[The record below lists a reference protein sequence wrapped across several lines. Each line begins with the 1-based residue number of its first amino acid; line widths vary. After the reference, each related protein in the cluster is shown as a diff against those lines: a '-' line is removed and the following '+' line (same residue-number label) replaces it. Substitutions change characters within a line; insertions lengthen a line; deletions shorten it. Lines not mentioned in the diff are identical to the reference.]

1 MGLGHKGP
9 GCEQQAY
16 VAGNTQTPPSGP
28 HHCEDPPVLPSVKGS
43 PFTDGRTGGRPPG
56 DGFCPSS
63 GWLVSGQVQGPRM
76 RRQSPQHRPPS
87 GPRAPPLRYQAGF
100 TRSLGSVPGP
110 GSPPCTA
117 QDGAFS
123 RGPSFAAGLPPPQ
136 RQSAPGRPGHLG
148 PGRGSGQGSMPD
160 GDGPGGRV
168 AGPWKSSPWGLRPA
182 PSSVAKSLPW
192 APTAKPC
199 PEAANQDPAASIL

>member
-1 MGLGHKGP
+1 MGLGHVGP

-16 VAGNTQTPPSGP
+16 VAGNTQTPPSDP

-100 TRSLGSVPGP
+100 IGSLGSVRGP
-110 GSPPCTA
+110 GSPPCTT
-117 QDGAFS
+117 QDSAFS
-123 RGPSFAAGLPPPQ
+123 RGPSFSAGLPPPQ
-136 RQSAPGRPGHLG
+136 RQSAQGRPGHLG
-148 PGRGSGQGSMPD
+148 PGRVASHGSTPD
-160 GDGPGGRV
+160 GDGPGRRV
-168 AGPWKSSPWGLRPA
+168 TGPWRCSPLGTQ
-182 PSSVAKSLPW
+182 SW
-192 APTAKPC
+192 ARVGG
-199 PEAANQDPAASIL
+199 

>member
-1 MGLGHKGP
+1 MGLGHMVP
-9 GCEQQAY
+9 GCELQAY

-100 TRSLGSVPGP
+100 TRSLGWVPGP

-117 QDGAFS
+117 LDRDFPADNPFQQVSHPRRGRLPREDLGTWGLDGWPA
-123 RGPSFAAGLPPPQ
+123 RVPHQMEMDRAGGSQ
-136 RQSAPGRPGHLG
+136 APGGVLPWVLSPG
-148 PGRGSGQGSMPD
+148 
-160 GDGPGGRV
+160 
-168 AGPWKSSPWGLRPA
+168 PA
-182 PSSVAKSLPW
+182 SVAESLPW
-192 APTAKPC
+192 APTASPS
-199 PEAANQDPAASIL
+199 PEAAN

>member
-1 MGLGHKGP
+1 MRGPLTWPETSQPLLGQKPSPGGL
-9 GCEQQAY
+9 
-16 VAGNTQTPPSGP
+16 
-28 HHCEDPPVLPSVKGS
+28 PPVLPSVKWS

-123 RGPSFAAGLPPPQ
+123 RGPSFSAVLPP
-136 RQSAPGRPGHLG
+136 R
-148 PGRGSGQGSMPD
+148 
-160 GDGPGGRV
+160 GGRV
-168 AGPWKSSPWGLRPA
+168 PREDLGTWGRGGGRPRFHARWRWTGRAGRRPLDEFSLGTQACSLLRG
-182 PSSVAKSLPW
+182 
-192 APTAKPC
+192 
-199 PEAANQDPAASIL
+199 